1 MNRSIMIILFS
12 ALIVTVGSSTSFA
25 DQEYPA
31 ALKPVNNT
39 DLCNG
44 LKSGTRIKLKVA
56 PDSTGDGPSSTEA
69 NGYIVGDLHECNDG
83 VLLFWPRNSSN
94 MVQISVAD
102 VQSLSISNGKSG
114 HALAGAG
121 VGLVIGL
128 VTGMAAKTHGNNP
141 GSLEDEFFEPV
152 ANTAV
157 VASSAVSGLLVGAA
171 IGALIRTDKWNTL
184 WDDKTVITALDYR
197 PGEYEVAVGF
207 SF

>member
-1 MNRSIMIILFS
+1 MTILFL
-12 ALIVTVGSSTSFA
+12 ALVVTLGSSTSYA
-25 DQEYPA
+25 DQEYPV
-31 ALKPVNNT
+31 ALRSVNNT

-56 PDSTGDGPSSTEA
+56 PDSMGVGPSSTEA

-83 VLLFWPRNSSN
+83 VLLFWPRNSTN
-94 MVQISVAD
+94 MVQVSVTD

-141 GSLEDEFFEPV
+141 GSLEDEFLEPV
-152 ANTAV
+152 TNTAV
-157 VASSAVSGLLVGAA
+157 VTSSAISGLLIGAA

>member
-1 MNRSIMIILFS
+1 MTILFL
-12 ALIVTVGSSTSFA
+12 ALIATLGSSTSFA

-31 ALKPVNNT
+31 ALKSVNNT

-56 PDSTGDGPSSTEA
+56 PDSTGVGPSSTEA
-69 NGYIVGDLHECNDG
+69 NGYIVGELHECNDG
-83 VLLFWPRNSSN
+83 VLLFWPRKSSN

-141 GSLEDEFFEPV
+141 GSLEDEFLEPV
-152 ANTAV
+152 TNTAV
-157 VASSAVSGLLVGAA
+157 VASSAVSGLLVGAV

>member
-1 MNRSIMIILFS
+1 MTILFL
-12 ALIVTVGSSTSFA
+12 ALVVTLGSSTSYA
-25 DQEYPA
+25 DQEYPV
-31 ALKPVNNT
+31 ALRSVNNT

-56 PDSTGDGPSSTEA
+56 PDSMGVGPSSTEA

-83 VLLFWPRNSSN
+83 VLLFWPRNSTN
-94 MVQISVAD
+94 MVQVSVTD

-121 VGLVIGL
+121 IGLMIGL
-128 VTGMAAKTHGNNP
+128 VTGMTARTHGSNP
-141 GSLEDEFFEPV
+141 GSLEDEFLEPV
-152 ANTAV
+152 TNTAV
-157 VASSAVSGLLVGAA
+157 VTSSAISGLLIGAA

>member
-1 MNRSIMIILFS
+1 VNRSIISILFA
-12 ALIVTVGSSTSFA
+12 ALIVTVGSSTSYA

-31 ALKPVNNT
+31 ALRSVNNT

-44 LKSGTRIKLKVA
+44 LKSGTRIKLKVDQ
-56 PDSTGDGPSSTEA
+56 DSTRDGLSSTEA

-94 MVQISVAD
+94 MVQISVTD

-141 GSLEDEFFEPV
+141 GSLEDEFLEPV
-152 ANTAV
+152 TNTAV
-157 VASSAVSGLLVGAA
+157 VASSAVSGLLVGAV